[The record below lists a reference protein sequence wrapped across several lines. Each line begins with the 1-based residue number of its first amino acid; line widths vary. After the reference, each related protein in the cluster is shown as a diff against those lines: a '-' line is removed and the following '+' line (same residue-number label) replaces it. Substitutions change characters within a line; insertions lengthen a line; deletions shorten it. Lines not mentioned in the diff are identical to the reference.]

1 MHRAGHPGRLQSVQD
16 CGSHSSGSDSA
27 LGVGQASSRAT
38 FVRLSRPRIVRLK
51 INCESQGRSMG
62 RVAGGSSLVVNFPPN
77 QLSNFN
83 LLPTQDHE
91 TGLDY
96 LEEKQKASPASPPR
110 SMRL

>member
-1 MHRAGHPGRLQSVQD
+1 
-16 CGSHSSGSDSA
+16 
-27 LGVGQASSRAT
+27 
-38 FVRLSRPRIVRLK
+38 
-51 INCESQGRSMG
+51 MG

-96 LEEKQKASPASPPR
+96 LEETKSFSGESAQKYAF
-110 SMRL
+110 